1 MNITPALLG
10 QIAGI
15 LAVVQAIPYII
26 GILRGKTKPAR
37 ASYAIWSVMQVI
49 SMVSYIASGA
59 TDTKWVPIVLAFSA
73 IAIFA
78 LSFKYGM
85 GGLSKLDITCLG
97 IAAVAIILW
106 ITTNDPALAVYASLI
121 ASTIAFIPV
130 IKKSYVQPGT
140 ENTLSWT
147 LYTASALFNVFALS
161 TLDPVIALPPIVS
174 LLCAGTIAL
183 LLLIPR
189 KPHGHS
195 AATKQ

>member
-37 ASYAIWSVMQVI
+37 ASYAIWSVVQTI
-49 SMVSYIASGA
+49 SAMSYIASGA
-59 TDTKWVPIVLAFSA
+59 TDTKWVPIVLTVSA
-73 IAIFA
+73 IVIFV

-85 GGLSKLDITCLG
+85 GGLSKLDISCLG

-106 ITTNDPALAVYASLI
+106 VTTNNPTLAVYASLV
-121 ASTIAFIPV
+121 ASTIAFIPIV
-130 IKKSYVQPGT
+130 KKSYLQPAT

-147 LYTASALFNVFALS
+147 LYATSVLFNIAALT
-161 TLDPVIALPPIVS
+161 TLEPVIALPPIVS
-174 LLCAGTIAL
+174 LLFSGTIAVL
-183 LLLIPR
+183 LLMPR
-189 KPHGHS
+189 KRKT
-195 AATKQ
+195 AKTL